1 MNPFK
6 FALLL
11 LIVRLCLIRNLFDS
25 MQIFKGDILIY
36 SDNPGADANENS
48 YSFYEDG
55 LLITENEKILYAG
68 SAENTPFPIN
78 GLPVTSFP
86 GKIITAGFV
95 DTHIHYPQI
104 NMIASFGEQLLEWLE
119 RYAFPAE
126 KKFAD
131 SSYAKIMAD
140 EFLRE
145 LHRNGT
151 TTALVFSTVHST
163 SADALFTEA
172 QKYNMALLT
181 GKVLM
186 DRNAPE
192 WLTDTPETG
201 YKESKILIDKWHKK
215 GRLRYAVTPR
225 FAITSST
232 EQLQL
237 AGRILKEH
245 HDVYMQTHLSENKKE
260 IESVARLFPES
271 SGYLDVYDRMGLAT
285 DHSVFAH
292 CVHLTNNEYAVMK
305 ARNSAISF
313 CPCSNMFLGSGL
325 FNLNKA
331 RKHDVKLGL
340 GTDVGGGNSFSI
352 LQNLNEAYKVAQLR
366 NQKLHPI
373 QAFYY
378 ATLGGAKALNL
389 DHQIGTLKKD
399 YYADFIVL
407 NPGATNLMRL
417 RLKNASTLTDKLF
430 ILMMMGDDRCIDAAF
445 IAGHKVK

>member
-1 MNPFK
+1 
-6 FALLL
+6 
-11 LIVRLCLIRNLFDS
+11 
-25 MQIFKGDILIY
+25 MQVFKGDILIY
-36 SDNPGADANENS
+36 NENPGVDANENS
-48 YSFYEDG
+48 YSFHEDG
-55 LLITENEKILYAG
+55 LLITKKDKILFAG
-68 SAENTPFPIN
+68 SADHAPFPVSD
-78 GLPVTSFP
+78 LPVTSFT

-126 KKFAD
+126 KKFKD

-140 EFLRE
+140 EFLKE

-151 TTALVFSTVHST
+151 TSALVFSTVHKS
-163 SADALFTEA
+163 SAYALFAEA

-201 YKESKILIDKWHKK
+201 YNDSKSLIEKWHKVD
-215 GRLRYAVTPR
+215 RLRYAVTPR
-225 FAITSST
+225 FAITSSP
-232 EQLQL
+232 EQLEL
-237 AGRILKEH
+237 AGRLLKEH
-245 HDVYMQTHLSENKKE
+245 PDVYMQTHLSENKKE
-260 IESVARLFPES
+260 IESVARLFPDS

-292 CVHLTNNEYAVMK
+292 CVHLTDDEYTVMK
-305 ARNSAISF
+305 ARNSAIAF

-331 RKHDVKLGL
+331 RKHDVKMGL

-366 NQKLHPI
+366 SQKLHPI

-378 ATLGGAKALNL
+378 ATLGGANALNL
-389 DHQIGTLKKD
+389 SHKIGTLKKD

-407 NPGATNLMRL
+407 DPGATDLMRL

-430 ILMMMGDDRCIDAAF
+430 ILMMMGDDRCVEAAY
-445 IAGHKVK
+445 IAGIKVK

>member
-1 MNPFK
+1 
-6 FALLL
+6 
-11 LIVRLCLIRNLFDS
+11 
-25 MQIFKGDILIY
+25 MQVFKGDILIY
-36 SDNPGADANENS
+36 NENPGVDANENS
-48 YSFYEDG
+48 YSFHEDG
-55 LLITENEKILYAG
+55 LLITKKDKILFAG
-68 SAENTPFPIN
+68 SADHAPFPVSD
-78 GLPVTSFP
+78 LPVTSFT

-126 KKFAD
+126 KKFKD

-140 EFLRE
+140 EFLKE

-151 TTALVFSTVHST
+151 TTALVFSTVHKS

-172 QKYNMALLT
+172 QKHNMALLT

-201 YKESKILIDKWHKK
+201 YNDSKALIEKWHKVD
-215 GRLRYAVTPR
+215 RLRYAVTPR
-225 FAITSST
+225 FAITSSP
-232 EQLQL
+232 EQLEL
-237 AGRILKEH
+237 AGRLLKEH
-245 HDVYMQTHLSENKKE
+245 PDLYMQTHLSENKKE
-260 IESVARLFPES
+260 IESVARLFPDS

-292 CVHLTNNEYAVMK
+292 CVHLTDDEYTVMK
-305 ARNSAISF
+305 ARNSAIAF

-331 RKHDVKLGL
+331 RKHDVKMGL

-366 NQKLHPI
+366 SQKLHPI

-378 ATLGGAKALNL
+378 ATLGGAQALNL
-389 DHQIGTLKKD
+389 GHQIGTLKKD

-407 NPGATNLMRL
+407 DPGATDLMRL

-430 ILMMMGDDRCIDAAF
+430 ILMMMGDDRCVEAAY
-445 IAGHKVK
+445 IAGRKVK